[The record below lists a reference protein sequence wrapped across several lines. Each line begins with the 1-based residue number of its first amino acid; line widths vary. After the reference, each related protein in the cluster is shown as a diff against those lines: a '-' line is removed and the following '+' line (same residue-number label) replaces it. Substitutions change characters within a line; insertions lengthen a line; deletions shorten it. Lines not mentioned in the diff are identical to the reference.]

1 MSATRP
7 GDDRVRDAH
16 PAASLAVTA
25 LTVVTVIA
33 LCRVFP
39 DWAYLRPMLAV
50 AIGTHVVA
58 FVLRVVR
65 APLWVALPVL
75 MLVVFVLLGLVYYR
89 DTLNLLFPS
98 GRTIELMRIDLRL
111 VLDQFSSAVAP
122 VPSEGSFATATAATV
137 AVCAVLADTFAF
149 RAYGR
154 VEAIVPTGVLFIFTS
169 ALGTDNHRVVVAALW
184 IGTALATIAVLRFD
198 QHEQD
203 ATWMGSRR
211 LTLVAALPAILVT
224 IGLGAVAAGAVAPK
238 LPGAGEEAL
247 IDTRNRQSSVTEVL
261 SPLVD
266 IRARMKN
273 RGNTQLFT
281 MQSSDGAHY
290 WRAIGLTD
298 FDGSSWGPGKEDL
311 TEMGDRSGEVLV
323 GGPRVTQI
331 LTVKGLRDKLVPA
344 AYHPVQVARDDVLWA
359 GESDTLI
366 LPNDGTLERDDVVA
380 LASIVSDLSPELLR
394 SATVDGAPDGSTS
407 LPAGFP
413 DTARTA
419 ALEVTA
425 DATTPFDRA
434 LALQSFFQQN
444 FTYDLD
450 VQMGNSNDA
459 IDAFLRDRR
468 GFCQQFAGTFAAMA
482 RSIGLPARVAVGYT
496 PGDLGT
502 DGLFHVYGRHAHAW
516 PEVWFNGIGWVAFEP
531 TPGRGS
537 PDGDYTGLEPSQDDS
552 RGSGAN
558 NGTPGA
564 VTSVPERDP
573 SDPDTSSTLP
583 GGGGVG
589 PGTGSTTTTV
599 PVATSGSGG
608 TSGGGTVAL
617 VVFGAVVL
625 FVLWV
630 LLAPRAIAALT
641 RRGQRNPRDRVVTA
655 WHRACHSLALAGA
668 PPVSGATP
676 LEYADTAEV
685 ATGVDHRTL
694 RELAVQVTRAV
705 YAPTSVDD
713 VVATRCETLEAEVDA
728 MCRTRT
734 PLIVRMRCMVDP
746 RLMRRRLAG

>member
-1 MSATRP
+1 VSATTT
-7 GDDRVRDAH
+7 GDDRLRDAH
-16 PAASLAVTA
+16 PAASLAVTT

-75 MLVVFVLLGLVYYR
+75 LFVVFVLLGLVYYR
-89 DTLNLLFPS
+89 DTLNFLLPS

-149 RAYGR
+149 RAFGR

-211 LTLVAALPAILVT
+211 LTLLAALPAILVT

-238 LPGAGEEAL
+238 LPGAGEKAL

-290 WRAIGLTD
+290 WRAIGLTQ
-298 FDGSSWGPGKEDL
+298 FDGSSWGPGSEEL
-311 TEMGDRSGEVLV
+311 NEMGDRSSEVLV

-331 LTVKGLRDKLVPA
+331 LTVKGLRDQLVPA
-344 AYHPVQVARDDVLWA
+344 AYHPVQIARDDVDWA
-359 GESDTLI
+359 SESDTLI
-366 LPNDGTLERDDVVA
+366 MQKGVTLERDDVVA
-380 LASIVSDLSPELLR
+380 LASIISDLTPEVLR
-394 SATVDGAPDGSTS
+394 AASVDGAPEGSTS
-407 LPAGFP
+407 LPSGFP
-413 DTARTA
+413 DTAHDA
-419 ALEVTA
+419 AVEVTA
-425 DATTPFDRA
+425 GAATPFDQA
-434 LALQSFFQQN
+434 LALQTFFQQN

-450 VQMGNSNDA
+450 VQLGNSNDA
-459 IDAFLRDRR
+459 IEAFLRDRR

-496 PGDLGT
+496 PGDFGS

-516 PEVWFNGIGWVAFEP
+516 PEVWFNGIGWVGFEP

-537 PDGDYTGLEPSQDDS
+537 PDGSYTGLEPSQDDS
-552 RGSGAN
+552 RGSGTN

-564 VTSVPERDP
+564 ATSVPERDP

-583 GGGGVG
+583 GQGGRG
-589 PGTGSTTTTV
+589 PGSGSTTTTTRV
-599 PVATSGSGG
+599 GASGSGG
-608 TSGGGTVAL
+608 SGGGTVAL
-617 VVFGAVVL
+617 VLFGAVVL
-625 FVLWV
+625 LALWV
-630 LLAPRAIAALT
+630 LLAPRAIAAFN
-641 RRGQRNPRDRVVTA
+641 RRGHRNPRDRVVIA
-655 WHRACHSLALAGA
+655 WHRACHSLVLAGA
-668 PPVSGATP
+668 PPVAGATP

-705 YAPTSVDD
+705 YAPVGVDD

-734 PLIVRMRCMVDP
+734 PLIVRLRCMVDP